1 MMQAIKCL
9 LLEDSATQ
17 AKIMSSILGQAG
29 CECMIALSVREYK
42 GKPELFD
49 ATFDLVLIDINY
61 GGISGLELI
70 DDVRKRWP
78 EAVVGVM
85 TADST
90 DNYSGLV
97 QARERGVKLVLRK
110 PFGLEEARSIADDV
124 ASIRAGGAAKL
135 HAVVIDDSRTC
146 GKVAAGVLRPNG
158 YRVTVFDNAQDAIE
172 RLSYD
177 QVNVVITDLFMPGTD
192 GHEVIKL
199 VRDVWPHVALVAMT
213 GGTDG
218 SDIAGRE
225 LKTARSHGANALL
238 YKPYGAEEM
247 LSAVRH
253 ALEEQRELNGEKPEP
268 VVTPKGSQNNGRNR
282 VYLDV

>member
-1 MMQAIKCL
+1 MQALKCL
-9 LLEDSATQ
+9 LLEDSGTQ
-17 AKIMSSILGQAG
+17 AKIMSSMLGQLG
-29 CECMIALSVREYK
+29 CECMIAMNVREYK

-49 ATFDLVLIDINY
+49 AQFDLVLIDINY

-70 DDVRKRWP
+70 EDVQKRWP
-78 EAVVGVM
+78 DATIGVM

-90 DNYSGLV
+90 DNYRGLV
-97 QARERGVKLVLRK
+97 KARERGVKVVLRK
-110 PFGLEEARSIADDV
+110 PFGKEEARAVISDV
-124 ASIRAGGAAKL
+124 AQLKAGGGTKL
-135 HAVVIDDSRTC
+135 HALVIDDSRTC
-146 GKVAAGVLRPNG
+146 GKVAAGVLRPNS

-177 QVNVVITDLFMPGTD
+177 HVDIVVTDLFMPDTD

-199 VRDVWPHVALVAMT
+199 VRDVWPHVAIVAMT
-213 GGTDG
+213 GGTEG

-225 LKTARSHGANALL
+225 LKTAKSHGANALL
-238 YKPYGAEEM
+238 YKPYGPEEM

-253 ALEEQRELNGEKPEP
+253 ALDEQREIYGEKRIPYP
-268 VVTPKGSQNNGRNR
+268 PAPKASGAAGSS

>member
-1 MMQAIKCL
+1 MPVLKCL

-17 AKIMSSILGQAG
+17 AKIMSSIMKQVG

-49 ATFDLVLIDINY
+49 AEFDLVLIDINY
-61 GGISGLELI
+61 GGVSGLELI
-70 DDVRKRWP
+70 DDVQKRWP
-78 EAVVGVM
+78 KAVVGVM

-97 QARERGVKLVLRK
+97 KARERGIKLVLRK
-110 PFGLEEARSIADDV
+110 PFGVEEAQAAVKDV
-124 ASIRAGGAAKL
+124 ASLKAGGATLL

-146 GKVAAGVLRPNG
+146 GKVAAGVLRPNN
-158 YRVTVFDNAQDAIE
+158 YRVTVFDNAQDAIA

-177 QVNVVITDLFMPGTD
+177 HVDVVITDLFMPDTD

-199 VRDVWPHVALVAMT
+199 VRDVWPHVAIVAMT
-213 GGTDG
+213 GGTEG

-225 LKTARSHGANALL
+225 LKSAKNHGANALL
-238 YKPYGAEEM
+238 FKPYGADEM
-247 LSAVRH
+247 LAACRH
-253 ALEEQRELNGEKPEP
+253 ALEEQIEKYGERFIQLPTAAK
-268 VVTPKGSQNNGRNR
+268 KKSSGGDN

>member
-1 MMQAIKCL
+1 MQVFKCL

-17 AKIMSSILGQAG
+17 AKIMSSILKQAG
-29 CECMIALSVREYK
+29 CECMVALSVREYK

-49 ATFDLVLIDINY
+49 TEFDLVLIDINY

-70 DDVRKRWP
+70 NDVKKRWP
-78 EAVVGVM
+78 KAVVGVM

-97 QARERGVKLVLRK
+97 EARERGIKLVLRK
-110 PFGLEEARSIADDV
+110 PFGIEEARSAISDV
-124 ASIRAGGAAKL
+124 ASILAGGDVRL
-135 HAVVIDDSRTC
+135 HAVVIDDSKTC
-146 GKVAAGVLRPNG
+146 GKVAAGVLRPND
-158 YRVTVFDNAQDAIE
+158 YRVTVFDNAQDAIG

-177 QVNVVITDLFMPGTD
+177 HVDVVITDLFMPGTN

-213 GGTDG
+213 GGTEG

-225 LKTARSHGANALL
+225 LKTAKSHGANALL

-247 LSAVRH
+247 LAAVRH
-253 ALEEQRELNGEKPEP
+253 ALEIQKEIYGEKVSPAP
-268 VVTPKGSQNNGRNR
+268 NGLKSKVDHRNK
-282 VYLDV
+282 VYLDI

>member
-1 MMQAIKCL
+1 MQAIKCL

-29 CECMIALSVREYK
+29 FECMIALSVREYK

-61 GGISGLELI
+61 GGVSGLELI

-78 EAVVGVM
+78 QAVIGVM

-97 QARERGVKLVLRK
+97 QARERGVKIVLRK
-110 PFGLEEARSIADDV
+110 PFGLEEARSVASDV
-124 ASIRAGGAAKL
+124 VSIRASGVARL
-135 HAVVIDDSRTC
+135 HVVVIDDSRTC
-146 GKVAAGVLRPNG
+146 GKVAAGVLRPSG
-158 YRVTVFDNAQDAIE
+158 YKVTVFDNAQDAIE

-225 LKTARSHGANALL
+225 LKTARGHGANALL
-238 YKPYGAEEM
+238 FKPYGAEEM

-253 ALEEQRELNGEKPEP
+253 ALEEQSEINGDGP
-268 VVTPKGSQNNGRNR
+268 VSVPARKIASGGNRNS